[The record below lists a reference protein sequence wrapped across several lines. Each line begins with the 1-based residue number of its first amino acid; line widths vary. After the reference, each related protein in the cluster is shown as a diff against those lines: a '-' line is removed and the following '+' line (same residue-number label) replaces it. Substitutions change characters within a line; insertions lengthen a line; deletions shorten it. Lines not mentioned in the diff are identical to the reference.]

1 MVKIIIGL
9 SIFLI
14 LKWFFHEN
22 NFYSTDMYIGKKGSG
37 KTCTIAKLSLKYQ
50 KKGYKVYSNVDTIS
64 NILYFNPKDLS
75 YYAPDP
81 NSVLL
86 IDEVGLI
93 WDNRDFA
100 NFKANEFFKYARQYK
115 CKVIL
120 FSQAFDIDLKIRNL
134 VDNMFLM
141 TKIGKICLYR
151 PVVKKLG
158 VVKRIDG
165 TGGLEDTYCYG
176 SVFSYKFTYLPRYY
190 GMFKTYNPPER
201 LSVDYVLT
209 RCNHYY
215 GQYKSTLKWM
225 IFTLDQRKQ
234 NALKTLEGISKKM
247 PSVILSVFDK
257 MKSSQAYQTGRDG
270 VAKISL
276 YLRKQRSS
284 RLDYAE
290 GQIVGII

>member
-1 MVKIIIGL
+1 MVKILIIL
-9 SIFLI
+9 IAILFLR
-14 LKWFFHEN
+14 WFFVDK

-37 KTCTIAKLSLKYQ
+37 KTCTIAKLALKYQ
-50 KKGYKVYSNVDTIS
+50 KKGYLVYSNVDTIS
-64 NILYFNPKDLS
+64 NILYFNPRDLS
-75 YYAPDP
+75 TCAPKP

-141 TKIGKICLYR
+141 TKIGKVCLYR

-158 VVKRIDG
+158 VVKRQDG
-165 TGGLEDTYCYG
+165 TGGLEDTYSYR
-176 SVFSYKFTYLPRYY
+176 SIFSYRFTYLPRYY

-201 LSVDYVLT
+201 ITIDSMLT

-215 GQYKSTLKWM
+215 KQYRSSLQWALFSLSKMKAETLKL
-225 IFTLDQRKQ
+225 IADFSEKKS
-234 NALKTLEGISKKM
+234 ALNFVKTKFNELKSWLNG
-247 PSVILSVFDK
+247 SV
-257 MKSSQAYQTGRDG
+257 AYATI
-270 VAKISL
+270 KL
-276 YLRKQRSS
+276 YLRQQRVYS
-284 RLDYAE
+284 LDYAE
-290 GQIVGII
+290 IQIFDI